1 MTNRCVPVHDK
12 RSMTLFEAQ
21 EFITNP
27 EKVMQRLVRQRNARA
42 KSCMNKQEISARK
55 TVVETIEEETMS
67 FWKKAKQTPAD
78 LEL

>member
-1 MTNRCVPVHDK
+1 MMNRCVPMHNK
-12 RSMTLFEAQ
+12 RAVTLFEAQ

-27 EKVMQRLVRQRNARA
+27 KNVMQRLLRQRNAGA

-55 TVVETIEEETMS
+55 TVVETIEENAMS
-67 FWKKAKQTPAD
+67 FWKKAKETSMD